1 MKLKAGGEVRAR
13 ILAIEFVCSVF
24 SLSFFSFFFLVPTSS
39 IFFTIKHTHSHKK
52 RRGKAERRRRA
63 VRFTRFVDYRLTF
76 DSGRSFTL
84 EYNLIRSPY

>member
-13 ILAIEFVCSVF
+13 ILEIDFVCFFSVF
-24 SLSFFSFFFLVPTSS
+24 LSFFFFVPTSS

-52 RRGKAERRRRA
+52 RRGKAEWRRRA

>member
-13 ILAIEFVCSVF
+13 ILAIEFVCF
-24 SLSFFSFFFLVPTSS
+24 FSFFLFFFFLVPTSS